1 VPRRLGILVLL
12 AVTACTGSSEAPVAA
27 PTSSATTATASPA
40 PPSAPTAVSAV
51 SEAPPSSVLLVAA
64 DPVGNAGLYSLAPRS
79 RHAQLVRD
87 VDSHGDSSITSVSL
101 SAGPT
106 PTICAVWN
114 GQAEPPQGSHLRC
127 YAPGDSLGRIVRSEN
142 PLAVAVRGDGRAVA
156 WLEAEA
162 NSNTALVVADLAG
175 DVARVRYRAGYAA
188 DLPPD
193 GGIPEG
199 VNDVDWLGPRTLALT
214 DVGDSDEGKGL
225 CVLDLD
231 RPRERTAIGFGR
243 CLEPSAAEARRRY
256 DRFEHATALPP
267 GTVLTVERG
276 HRCCDDPLGPP
287 GRAVVVRLSDGAV
300 REVVATPAS
309 GRAVVDVTG
318 GPRAVIYVTA
328 GEDEAK
334 GRIVYVRWPGEAHG
348 AAVSGLLELTRDVAA
363 QP

>member
-51 SEAPPSSVLLVAA
+51 SAAPPSSVLLVAA

-79 RHAQLVRD
+79 RHAQLVRHL
-87 VDSHGDSSITSVSL
+87 DSHGDWSITSVSL

-114 GQAEPPQGSHLRC
+114 GQAEPPQGSQLRC
-127 YAPGDSLGRIVRSEN
+127 YAAGDSLGRVVRSEN
-142 PLAVAVRGDGRAVA
+142 PLAVAVRADGRAVA

-175 DVARVRYRAGYAA
+175 DVATVRYRAGYAA

-256 DRFEHATALPP
+256 DRFEHATALTP

-300 REVVATPAS
+300 LEVVATPAS